1 MRNVLVISAL
11 CLMFLCL
18 GCQKEKPTIGTPDSF
33 LESDPVLY
41 QNVLR
46 VEGLETA
53 AHSAFTDMIKWDG
66 KIFLT
71 FREGMN
77 HQPSSPS
84 EYGSIRVLMSE
95 TGVHWENVGL
105 ITDSDYD
112 LRDPKLSV
120 TPDNRLMILYATI
133 NRQLQPADKTI
144 NKISFLQKDVGGY
157 SFTPP
162 ISVYHQDYRTQS
174 SWLWRVT
181 WEEDRAY
188 GISYSLSDEKNFLY
202 TSYLL
207 ISQDGVHYDRI
218 TTLMDHTEQGVS
230 EACIDFP
237 EKDMMRVVA
246 RGGNAGNGY
255 IGYSQKPYQEWIWYT
270 MDEMLCGPVVYRLLD
285 GTTLIAARSYVETTP
300 YIALYKLT
308 SENTLICIDRFEHTG
323 DDMGYPSI
331 IEQNGQL
338 LISYYT
344 DFSDYG
350 NPYSYICL
358 KILDLSLFPNL

>member
-1 MRNVLVISAL
+1 MRNILIIITL
-11 CLMFLCL
+11 CVNLCW
-18 GCQKEKPTIGTPDSF
+18 GCQKEDPSIGTPYSF
-33 LESDPVLY
+33 LQSDPVLY
-41 QNVLR
+41 QNVLQ
-46 VEGLETA
+46 VEGLEPA
-53 AHSAFTDMIKWDG
+53 AHSAFTDMVEWDG

-71 FREGMN
+71 FREGIN

-84 EYGSIRVLMSE
+84 EYGSIRILMSA
-95 TGVHWENVGL
+95 TGLHWENVGL
-105 ITDSDYD
+105 ITDEDYD

-133 NRQLQPADKTI
+133 NRQLQSGDKTI
-144 NKISFLQKDVGGY
+144 NKVSFLQKEGESY
-157 SFTPP
+157 IFTQP
-162 ISVYHQDYRTQS
+162 IPICHQDYMAQS

-181 WEEDRAY
+181 WCDDQAY
-188 GISYSLSDEKNFLY
+188 GVSYSLSDEKRFLY

-207 ISQDGVHYDRI
+207 VSQDGIHYDRI
-218 TTLMDHTEQGVS
+218 TTLMDHAEQGIS
-230 EACIDFP
+230 EACVDFP
-237 EKDMMRVVA
+237 EKDRMRVIA

-270 MDEMLCGPVVYRLLD
+270 LDVMLCGPVVYKLSD
-285 GTTLIAARSYVETTP
+285 GTTLIAARSYIETTP
-300 YIALYKLT
+300 YIMLYKLT
-308 SENTLICIDRFEHTG
+308 SENTLTCIDQFERTG

-331 IEQNGQL
+331 IEQDGRL

-358 KILDLSLFPNL
+358 KALDLSLLSNL